1 MQLSGDSGRDRA
13 YQYLRGTVLSDPAVS
28 GTFINEQAVA
38 TEVGI
43 SRTPVREAL
52 LMLAAEDLVQL
63 VPHRGAFVAPV
74 PGPGDRRDDAGA
86 RRDRVLGG
94 DQLPGS
100 RCRPRSRRCPQYS
113 SSSGRSSRHGDAK
126 EFIELDSQFH
136 ALLVEAAGNTV
147 LGRLYDSLRARHVLL
162 GVVALQRSA
171 TRRQDVSPSTRRS
184 WTVWPRVTRPRPRR
198 RSSATSTPPAPS
210 SCRADP
216 YCVLKHRLV
225 VLDARPSRRPTRVT
239 DAGHHDVQPRSRNR
253 SRSSPGNT

>member
-74 PGPGDRRDDAGA
+74 PGREIAEMMQARGVIESWAATTCLASPDGAPVDAMSA
-86 RRDRVLGG
+86 VLE
-94 DQLPGS
+94 QQ
-100 RCRPRSRRCPQYS
+100 RAIVEA
-113 SSSGRSSRHGDAK
+113 GDAK

-171 TRRQDVSPSTRRS
+171 TRRQDVLAEHQAIVDGLASGD
-184 WTVWPRVTRPRPRR
+184 
-198 RSSATSTPPAPS
+198 ATEAEKAIL
-210 SCRADP
+210 R
-216 YCVLKHRLV
+216 H
-225 VLDARPSRRPTRVT
+225 LDTTGSILMQ
-239 DAGHHDVQPRSRNR
+239 G
-253 SRSSPGNT
+253 

>member
-1 MQLSGDSGRDRA
+1 MRLSGDSGRDRA

-74 PGPGDRRDDAGA
+74 PGREIAEMMQARGVIETWAATTSLMSGDAPVA
-86 RRDRVLGG
+86 AMSAVLE
-94 DQLPGS
+94 QQ
-100 RCRPRSRRCPQYS
+100 RSIVDN
-113 SSSGRSSRHGDAK
+113 GDAK

-136 ALLVEAAGNTV
+136 ALLVEAAGNSV
-147 LGRLYDSLRARHVLL
+147 LGRLYDNLRAKHVLL

-171 TRRQDVSPSTRRS
+171 TRRQEVLAEHQAIVDGLGSGKPEAAEKAILSHLDSTGS
-184 WTVWPRVTRPRPRR
+184 
-198 RSSATSTPPAPS
+198 
-210 SCRADP
+210 
-216 YCVLKHRLV
+216 LLMQ
-225 VLDARPSRRPTRVT
+225 
-239 DAGHHDVQPRSRNR
+239 G
-253 SRSSPGNT
+253 

>member
-1 MQLSGDSGRDRA
+1 MRLSGDSGRDRA

-74 PGPGDRRDDAGA
+74 PGREIAEMMQARGVIESWAATTCLAAGDAPVEPMSA
-86 RRDRVLGG
+86 VLEQQRAIV
-94 DQLPGS
+94 DV
-100 RCRPRSRRCPQYS
+100 
-113 SSSGRSSRHGDAK
+113 GDAK

-136 ALLVEAAGNTV
+136 ALLVDAAGNNV

-162 GVVALQRSA
+162 GVVALQRST
-171 TRRQDVSPSTRRS
+171 TRREEVLAEHQAIVDGL
-184 WTVWPRVTRPRPRR
+184 
-198 RSSATSTPPAPS
+198 AAGDPAKAEAAIL
-210 SCRADP
+210 R
-216 YCVLKHRLV
+216 H
-225 VLDARPSRRPTRVT
+225 LDTTA
-239 DAGHHDVQPRSRNR
+239 AILMHG
-253 SRSSPGNT
+253 

>member
-38 TEVGI
+38 TEVGV

-74 PGPGDRRDDAGA
+74 PGREIAEMMQARGVIECWAATTSMESGDAPVESMA
-86 RRDRVLGG
+86 KVL
-94 DQLPGS
+94 DQQ
-100 RCRPRSRRCPQYS
+100 RAIVEI
-113 SSSGRSSRHGDAK
+113 GDAK

-136 ALLVEAAGNTV
+136 ALLVDAAGNSV

-171 TRRQDVSPSTRRS
+171 TRRQE
-184 WTVWPRVTRPRPRR
+184 
-198 RSSATSTPPAPS
+198 
-210 SCRADP
+210 
-216 YCVLKHRLV
+216 VLAEHQAIVDGLASGDKAVAEAAILSHLGTTGSLLMR
-225 VLDARPSRRPTRVT
+225 
-239 DAGHHDVQPRSRNR
+239 G
-253 SRSSPGNT
+253 

>member
-74 PGPGDRRDDAGA
+74 PGREIAEMMQARGVIETWAAVTSLAAGNA
-86 RRDRVLGG
+86 PVQAMADVLEQQRAIV
-94 DQLPGS
+94 DK
-100 RCRPRSRRCPQYS
+100 
-113 SSSGRSSRHGDAK
+113 GDAK

-136 ALLVEAAGNTV
+136 ALLVAAAGNSV
-147 LGRLYDSLRARHVLL
+147 LGRLYENLRAKHVLL
-162 GVVALQRSA
+162 GIVALQRSE
-171 TRRQDVSPSTRRS
+171 TRRQDVL
-184 WTVWPRVTRPRPRR
+184 VEHQAIVDGL
-198 RSSATSTPPAPS
+198 ATGESEA
-210 SCRADP
+210 AEKAI
-216 YCVLKHRLV
+216 L
-225 VLDARPSRRPTRVT
+225 
-239 DAGHHDVQPRSRNR
+239 GHLGTTGSILMQ
-253 SRSSPGNT
+253 G

>member
-74 PGPGDRRDDAGA
+74 PGREIAEMMQARGVIETWAAATSLAAGNAPVAAMAAVLEQQRAIVDR
-86 RRDRVLGG
+86 
-94 DQLPGS
+94 
-100 RCRPRSRRCPQYS
+100 
-113 SSSGRSSRHGDAK
+113 GDAK

-136 ALLVEAAGNTV
+136 ALLVAAAGNSV
-147 LGRLYDSLRARHVLL
+147 LGRLYDNLRAKHVLL
-162 GVVALQRSA
+162 GIVALQRSE
-171 TRRQDVSPSTRRS
+171 TRRQDVLVEHQAIVDGLSTG
-184 WTVWPRVTRPRPRR
+184 
-198 RSSATSTPPAPS
+198 APE
-210 SCRADP
+210 AAEKAI
-216 YCVLKHRLV
+216 L
-225 VLDARPSRRPTRVT
+225 
-239 DAGHHDVQPRSRNR
+239 GHLGTTGSILMH
-253 SRSSPGNT
+253 G

>member
-63 VPHRGAFVAPV
+63 VPHRGAFVAP
-74 PGPGDRRDDAGA
+74 
-86 RRDRVLGG
+86 
-94 DQLPGS
+94 LPGREIAEMMQARGVIES
-100 RCRPRSRRCPQYS
+100 WAATTCLAS
-113 SSSGRSSRHGDAK
+113 SDGAPVDAMSAVLDQQRAIVEAGDAK

-147 LGRLYDSLRARHVLL
+147 LGRLYESLRARHVLL
-162 GVVALQRSA
+162 GVVALQRST
-171 TRRQDVSPSTRRS
+171 TRRQDVLAEHQAIVDGLASGD
-184 WTVWPRVTRPRPRR
+184 
-198 RSSATSTPPAPS
+198 ATEAEQAIL
-210 SCRADP
+210 R
-216 YCVLKHRLV
+216 H
-225 VLDARPSRRPTRVT
+225 LDTTGSILMQ
-239 DAGHHDVQPRSRNR
+239 G
-253 SRSSPGNT
+253 

>member
-74 PGPGDRRDDAGA
+74 PGREIAEMMQA
-86 RRDRVLGG
+86 RGVIECWAATTCLASDEAPVAPMSAVLEQQRAIV
-94 DQLPGS
+94 DV
-100 RCRPRSRRCPQYS
+100 
-113 SSSGRSSRHGDAK
+113 GDAK

-136 ALLVEAAGNTV
+136 ALLVEAGGNSV

-171 TRRQDVSPSTRRS
+171 TRRQDVLAEHQAIVDGLASGDAAAAEAAILR
-184 WTVWPRVTRPRPRR
+184 
-198 RSSATSTPPAPS
+198 
-210 SCRADP
+210 
-216 YCVLKHRLV
+216 H
-225 VLDARPSRRPTRVT
+225 LDTTGSILMK
-239 DAGHHDVQPRSRNR
+239 G
-253 SRSSPGNT
+253 